1 MAHAWFETNLIS
13 KSLSTLGDKHDQ
25 AWNDSTVDY
34 INAWSAHDTA
44 MNTDRRA
51 VATGNDAELHWWT
64 MIQTNIP
71 GWDANVWSAEMRSA
85 LFTECINATNS
96 LWAIGMPETWMTEQ
110 MNDRSKNVTLVNDRF
125 LYGYE
130 QFYLSQSAASAYSDT
145 QYSTMDVQDILAGT
159 NAGTFDYVHV
169 RMADLVDT
177 STKLVDGY
185 LSMLAVGGIMHIED
199 SGMFGQIYTNH
210 QALHKHYATRTN
222 RHLLTKDNLLV
233 FHLVTDD
240 GTTIVKRVS

>member
-1 MAHAWFETNLIS
+1 MAHAWFETNLVS
-13 KSLSTLGDKHDQ
+13 KALSTIGATHDQ
-25 AWNDSTVDY
+25 AWDESTEDY
-34 INAWSAHDTA
+34 INALAGHHAA

-71 GWDANVWSAEMRSA
+71 GWEANVWSAEMRSV
-85 LFTECINATNS
+85 LFTECIKATNS
-96 LWAIGMPETWMTEQ
+96 LWAIGMPETWMMEQ
-110 MNDRSKNVTLVNDRF
+110 MNDRSKNVTLINNNF
-125 LYGYE
+125 LYAFE
-130 QFYLSQSAASAYSDT
+130 QFYLNQSAASAYTDT
-145 QYSTMDVQDILAGT
+145 QYSTMDVQDVLAGT
-159 NAGTFDYVHV
+159 NAGTFDYIHV
-169 RMADLVDT
+169 RMADLVCT
-177 STKLVDGY
+177 TTKFVDAY

-199 SGMFGQIYTNH
+199 SGMYGQIYGNH

-240 GTTIVKRVS
+240 GTTIIKRVS